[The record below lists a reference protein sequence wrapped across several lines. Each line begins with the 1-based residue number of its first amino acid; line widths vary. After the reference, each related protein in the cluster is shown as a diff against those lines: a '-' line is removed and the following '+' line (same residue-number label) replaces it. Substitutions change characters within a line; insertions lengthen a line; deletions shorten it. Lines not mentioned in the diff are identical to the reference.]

1 MKKKLLVTAIAAA
14 VTAGPAASFAAG
26 PTLFGQAHVSLDY
39 VDNDTDNSLNASS
52 NTSRIGVKGD
62 FDLGNGWAAIYHAE
76 WYIDLTDSSVTN
88 KTEPAKANGKGVDL
102 VPRNRFAGFT
112 NEDFGTFVV
121 GRHDTPFKT
130 IGREVDLF
138 WSTQLGQNRSIVA
151 QGDGGPGFDFRAD
164 NVIGYISPNIGPVHV
179 FAAYVTD
186 HNIRNAGTE
195 TGNNIQDD
203 QDFDA
208 ISVVGIFDQKSIFS
222 GDDDLYL
229 ALGYEE
235 HNIKPLA
242 GSGLKDSENA
252 YRATAKYGIGD
263 LTVAGFYQKGEDLG
277 FTSGAD
283 RDAYGGGLAYKV
295 GANTFKGQFYWAD
308 DIDTANNS
316 GATLY
321 ALGVDHEFSK
331 NVQIYAQAAALD
343 ADNNANFIF
352 GGQGHGVAAVATP
365 GETTYGVSAGTRI
378 KF

>member
-14 VTAGPAASFAAG
+14 TMTAVPTASFAAG
-26 PTLFGQAHVSLDY
+26 PTLYGEAHVSLDY
-39 VDNDTDNSLNASS
+39 VDNDKDDSLNASS

-62 FDLGNGWAAIYHAE
+62 FDLGQGWAAIYQAE
-76 WYIDLTDSSVTN
+76 WYIDITDSTGSG
-88 KTEPAKANGKGVDL
+88 NGKGTDL

-138 WSTQLGQNRSIVA
+138 WSTQLGQNRSITDHK
-151 QGDGGPGFDFRAD
+151 DGGPGFDFRAD

-186 HNIRNAGTE
+186 HNIRNAATE
-195 TGNNIQDD
+195 AGNNIQDD

-208 ISVVGIFDQKSIFS
+208 ISVVGIFDQKSLFS
-222 GDDDLYL
+222 GDDDLYV

-242 GSGLKDSENA
+242 GSGAKDSENA

-263 LTVAGFYQKGEDLG
+263 LTIAAFYQKAEDLG

-283 RDAYGGGLAYKV
+283 RDSYGGGLAYKV

-343 ADNNANFIF
+343 ADQNANFTF
-352 GGQGHGVAAVATP
+352 GGSGHGVAATATP
-365 GETTYGVSAGTRI
+365 DKTTYGVSLGTRI